1 MVSILIV
8 AYFLG
13 GALQLFSIGV
23 DELDIV
29 VVIVILVYIRIVVDR
44 QFLGLLLFF
53 GFVVSSFFQVLESI
67 VVILFF
73 FLTRHCQN
81 GYRWSRIGLLVFR
94 GLF

>member
-73 FLTRHCQN
+73 LTRHCQN
-81 GYRWSRIGLLVFR
+81 GYRWSRIGWLVFR